1 MDFSPCVFF
10 SSKNRKKKKYKILE
24 RYGDPLGLYKIDIV
38 VVVVV
43 ASM

>member
-1 MDFSPCVFF
+1 MCFF
-10 SSKNRKKKKYKILE
+10 FFKESQKEKNYKILE